1 MIRRNRSARRTR
13 EDIVVD
19 VVNYALLTIVGI
31 VMLYPFYYTII
42 CSFSDGIDLMKGG
55 VYLFP
60 RVWSLASYKLFL
72 SDASWQSAFFVSVA
86 RTLVGTVLCTL
97 LTTVFAY
104 GLSRRELLFRKSY
117 TMMVII
123 TMYFSGGL
131 IPYYVTIMQ
140 LGMINTFWVM
150 VIPGA
155 ISAYNVIVFK
165 TFFMSIPEAL
175 RESASLDGAGH
186 VRILFQI
193 VLPLSKA
200 VLATFALFSIVGY
213 WNDYMTALL
222 YLRDDTKYPIQL
234 LMRRLLVLMDYKD
247 ASTAQMLKDF
257 QKISTRTTKAAA
269 TIITVVPVLCV
280 YPFMQKHFAKGVL
293 VGSIKA

>member
-1 MIRRNRSARRTR
+1 MVGKKVTAF
-13 EDIVVD
+13 D
-19 VVNYALLTIVGI
+19 VVLVIIMVLLSAIFLYPLLNMLALSFSDSQELKSLPVYLWPKGFSLESYKALLSDNRTLLYYWNTIKYASVGTVIMLLTTSLMAYPLSIPALRGRKFVSVLLTIT
-31 VMLYPFYYTII
+31 M
-42 CSFSDGIDLMKGG
+42 
-55 VYLFP
+55 
-60 RVWSLASYKLFL
+60 
-72 SDASWQSAFFVSVA
+72 FF
-86 RTLVGTVLCTL
+86 G
-97 LTTVFAY
+97 
-104 GLSRRELLFRKSY
+104 
-117 TMMVII
+117 
-123 TMYFSGGL
+123 GGL

-140 LGMINTFWVM
+140 LGMIDTFWVM

-222 YLRDDTKYPIQL
+222 YLRNDTKYPIQL

>member
-1 MIRRNRSARRTR
+1 MVGKKVTAF
-13 EDIVVD
+13 D
-19 VVNYALLTIVGI
+19 VVLVVIMVLLSAIFLYPLLNMLALSFSDSQELKSLPVYLWPKGFSLESYKALLGDSRTLLYYWNTIKYASVGTVIMLLTTSLMAYPLSIPALRGRRFVSVLLTIT
-31 VMLYPFYYTII
+31 M
-42 CSFSDGIDLMKGG
+42 
-55 VYLFP
+55 
-60 RVWSLASYKLFL
+60 
-72 SDASWQSAFFVSVA
+72 FF
-86 RTLVGTVLCTL
+86 G
-97 LTTVFAY
+97 
-104 GLSRRELLFRKSY
+104 
-117 TMMVII
+117 
-123 TMYFSGGL
+123 GGL

>member
-1 MIRRNRSARRTR
+1 MVGKKVTAF
-13 EDIVVD
+13 D
-19 VVNYALLTIVGI
+19 VVLVVIMVLLSAIFLYPLLNMLALSFSDSQELKSLPVYLWPKGFSLESYKALLGDSRTLLYYWNTVKYASVGTVIMLLTTSLMAYPLSIPALRGRRLVSVLLTIT
-31 VMLYPFYYTII
+31 M
-42 CSFSDGIDLMKGG
+42 
-55 VYLFP
+55 
-60 RVWSLASYKLFL
+60 
-72 SDASWQSAFFVSVA
+72 FF
-86 RTLVGTVLCTL
+86 G
-97 LTTVFAY
+97 
-104 GLSRRELLFRKSY
+104 
-117 TMMVII
+117 
-123 TMYFSGGL
+123 GGL

>member
-1 MIRRNRSARRTR
+1 MVTKKVTAF
-13 EDIVVD
+13 D
-19 VVNYALLTIVGI
+19 VVLVILMILLSAIFIYPLLNMLAL
-31 VMLYPFYYTII
+31 
-42 CSFSDGIDLMKGG
+42 SFSDSQELKSLP
-55 VYLFP
+55 VYLMPKGF
-60 RVWSLASYKLFL
+60 SLESYKALL
-72 SDASWQSAFFVSVA
+72 NDS
-86 RTLVGTVLCTL
+86 RTILYYWNTIQYAAVGTVIML
-97 LTTVFAY
+97 LTTSLMAY
-104 GLSRRELLFRKSY
+104 PLSIPSMRGRKLVSILR
-117 TMMVII
+117 TI
-123 TMYFSGGL
+123 TMFFGGGL

-140 LGMINTFWVM
+140 LGMIDSFWVM

-165 TFFMSIPEAL
+165 TFFMSIPESL
-175 RESASLDGAGH
+175 RESAGLDGAGH
-186 VRILFQI
+186 FRILFQI
-193 VLPLSKA
+193 ILPLSKA
-200 VLATFALFSIVGY
+200 VIATFALFSIVGY

-247 ASTAQMLKDF
+247 ASTAQLLKDYRA
-257 QKISTRTTKAAA
+257 ISSRTTKAAA

>member
-1 MIRRNRSARRTR
+1 MVGKKVTAF
-13 EDIVVD
+13 D
-19 VVNYALLTIVGI
+19 VVLVVIMVLLSAMFLYPLLNMLALSFSDSQELKSLPVYLWPKGFSLESYKALLGDSRTLLYYWNTIKYASVGTVIMLLTTSLMAYPLSIPALRGRRFVSVLLTIT
-31 VMLYPFYYTII
+31 M
-42 CSFSDGIDLMKGG
+42 
-55 VYLFP
+55 
-60 RVWSLASYKLFL
+60 
-72 SDASWQSAFFVSVA
+72 FF
-86 RTLVGTVLCTL
+86 G
-97 LTTVFAY
+97 
-104 GLSRRELLFRKSY
+104 
-117 TMMVII
+117 
-123 TMYFSGGL
+123 GGL

-140 LGMINTFWVM
+140 LGMINPFWVM

>member
-1 MIRRNRSARRTR
+1 MVGKKVTAF
-13 EDIVVD
+13 D
-19 VVNYALLTIVGI
+19 VVLVVIMVLLSAMFLYPLLNMLALSFSDSQELKSLPVYLWPKGFSLESYKALLGDSRTLLYYWNTVKYASVGTVIMLLTTSLMAYPLSIPALRGRRFVSVLLTIT
-31 VMLYPFYYTII
+31 M
-42 CSFSDGIDLMKGG
+42 
-55 VYLFP
+55 
-60 RVWSLASYKLFL
+60 
-72 SDASWQSAFFVSVA
+72 FF
-86 RTLVGTVLCTL
+86 G
-97 LTTVFAY
+97 
-104 GLSRRELLFRKSY
+104 
-117 TMMVII
+117 
-123 TMYFSGGL
+123 GGL

-280 YPFMQKHFAKGVL
+280 YPFMQKHFAKGAL
-293 VGSIKA
+293 VGSVKA

>member
-1 MIRRNRSARRTR
+1 MVGKKVTAF
-13 EDIVVD
+13 D
-19 VVNYALLTIVGI
+19 VVLVVIMVLLSAMFLYPLLNMLALSFSDSQELKSLPVYLCPKGFSLESYKALLGDSRTLLYYWNTVKYASVGTVIMLLTTSLMAYPLSIPALRGRRFVSVLLTIT
-31 VMLYPFYYTII
+31 M
-42 CSFSDGIDLMKGG
+42 
-55 VYLFP
+55 
-60 RVWSLASYKLFL
+60 
-72 SDASWQSAFFVSVA
+72 FF
-86 RTLVGTVLCTL
+86 G
-97 LTTVFAY
+97 
-104 GLSRRELLFRKSY
+104 
-117 TMMVII
+117 
-123 TMYFSGGL
+123 GGL

>member
-1 MIRRNRSARRTR
+1 MVTKKVTAF
-13 EDIVVD
+13 D
-19 VVNYALLTIVGI
+19 VVLVILMILLSAIFIYPLLNMLALSFSDSQELKSLPVYLMPKGFSLESYKALLNDSRTILYYWNTIQYAAGGTVIMLLTTSLMAYPLSIPSMRGRKLVSILLTIT
-31 VMLYPFYYTII
+31 M
-42 CSFSDGIDLMKGG
+42 
-55 VYLFP
+55 
-60 RVWSLASYKLFL
+60 
-72 SDASWQSAFFVSVA
+72 FF
-86 RTLVGTVLCTL
+86 G
-97 LTTVFAY
+97 
-104 GLSRRELLFRKSY
+104 
-117 TMMVII
+117 
-123 TMYFSGGL
+123 GGL

-140 LGMINTFWVM
+140 LGMIDSFWVM

-165 TFFMSIPEAL
+165 TFFMSIPESL
-175 RESASLDGAGH
+175 RESAGLDGAGH
-186 VRILFQI
+186 FRILFQI
-193 VLPLSKA
+193 ILPLSKA
-200 VLATFALFSIVGY
+200 VIATFALFSIVGY

-247 ASTAQMLKDF
+247 ASTAQLLKDYRA
-257 QKISTRTTKAAA
+257 ISSRTTKAAA

>member
-1 MIRRNRSARRTR
+1 MVGKKVTAF
-13 EDIVVD
+13 D
-19 VVNYALLTIVGI
+19 VVLVVIMVLLSAMFLYPLLNMLALSFSDSQELKSLPVYLWPVGFSLESYKALLGDSRTLLYYWNTVKYASVGTVIMLLTTSLMAYPLSIPALRGRRFVSVLLTIT
-31 VMLYPFYYTII
+31 M
-42 CSFSDGIDLMKGG
+42 
-55 VYLFP
+55 
-60 RVWSLASYKLFL
+60 
-72 SDASWQSAFFVSVA
+72 FF
-86 RTLVGTVLCTL
+86 G
-97 LTTVFAY
+97 
-104 GLSRRELLFRKSY
+104 
-117 TMMVII
+117 
-123 TMYFSGGL
+123 GGL

>member
-1 MIRRNRSARRTR
+1 MVTKKVTAF
-13 EDIVVD
+13 D
-19 VVNYALLTIVGI
+19 VVLVILMILLSAIFIYPLLNMLALSFSDSQELKSLPVYLMPKGFSLESYKALLNDSRTILYYWNTIQYAAVGTVIMLLTTSLMAYPLSIPSMRGRKLVSILLTIT
-31 VMLYPFYYTII
+31 M
-42 CSFSDGIDLMKGG
+42 
-55 VYLFP
+55 
-60 RVWSLASYKLFL
+60 
-72 SDASWQSAFFVSVA
+72 FF
-86 RTLVGTVLCTL
+86 G
-97 LTTVFAY
+97 
-104 GLSRRELLFRKSY
+104 
-117 TMMVII
+117 
-123 TMYFSGGL
+123 GGL

-140 LGMINTFWVM
+140 LGMIDSFWVM

-165 TFFMSIPEAL
+165 TFFMSIPESL
-175 RESASLDGAGH
+175 RESAGLDGAGH
-186 VRILFQI
+186 FRILFQI
-193 VLPLSKA
+193 ILPLSKA
-200 VLATFALFSIVGY
+200 VIATFALFSIVGY

-247 ASTAQMLKDF
+247 ASTAQLLKDYRA
-257 QKISTRTTKAAA
+257 ISSRTTKAAA

>member
-1 MIRRNRSARRTR
+1 MVGKKVTAF
-13 EDIVVD
+13 D
-19 VVNYALLTIVGI
+19 VVLVVIMVLLSAIFLYPLLNMLALSFSDSQELKSLPVYLWPKGFSLESYKALLGDSRTLLYYWNTVKYASVGTVIMLLTTSLMAYPLSIPALRGRRFVSVLLTIT
-31 VMLYPFYYTII
+31 M
-42 CSFSDGIDLMKGG
+42 
-55 VYLFP
+55 
-60 RVWSLASYKLFL
+60 
-72 SDASWQSAFFVSVA
+72 FF
-86 RTLVGTVLCTL
+86 G
-97 LTTVFAY
+97 
-104 GLSRRELLFRKSY
+104 
-117 TMMVII
+117 
-123 TMYFSGGL
+123 GGL

-257 QKISTRTTKAAA
+257 QKISTRITKAAA